1 MLTQGRL
8 SDVSALEAE
17 GEERGLLLGAAYPQ
31 EVQEQ
36 DRNLRGFLSNLDD
49 VILRMKEELDG
60 EEGEG
65 DSAEDFARML
75 LLKPK
80 SRAKRSSPG
89 ETFVPQQHQ
98 QVQYPLQAQERML
111 GSFVGGRDSLK
122 VGFKKLLL

>member
-1 MLTQGRL
+1 MLAQGRL

-80 SRAKRSSPG
+80 SRSKRSSPA
-89 ETFVPQQHQ
+89 ETFVPQQQQQ

-111 GSFVGGRDSLK
+111 GSFIGGRDSLK
-122 VGFKKLLL
+122 VGVK